1 MSPTDSQDRRW
12 PEGAAPD
19 PRLFAPATQRNRVP
33 ILEVLSRVL
42 PGEGL
47 VLEVASGSGE
57 HGAWFAQHLRPLA
70 WQPSDPD
77 PVMRRSIAAHGS
89 EVASLKAPLDLDVTR
104 QPWPIERADA
114 VVCINMIH
122 IAPWAAAEGLVAGTG
137 RILSPD
143 GVLVLY
149 GPFKRGGAH
158 TAPSNAAFDQ
168 SLRAEDPAWGVRNL
182 EDVSDL
188 AAAQGLQLQ
197 EVVEMPANNLTVVF
211 TRTAP
216 AD

>member
-1 MSPTDSQDRRW
+1 M
-12 PEGAAPD
+12 
-19 PRLFAPATQRNRVP
+19 
-33 ILEVLSRVL
+33 LEVLSRVL